1 MMNKLRV
8 SVNCIHLTQNETPKV
23 GCCEFGNGLLIYV
36 NGKKFIEFV
45 TGR

>member
-1 MMNKLRV
+1 MMNKFCMSL
-8 SVNCIHLTQNETPKV
+8 NCIHLAQNEVPKV

-36 NGKKFIEFV
+36 NGKEFIEFV